1 MKTGGSNLSKALENM
16 TLEQLSQYMKDN
28 KDNHEEWQKAY
39 NLFAQKSDW
48 QEVPEGAT
56 WEEEKQFIKD
66 FISQV
71 I

>member
-1 MKTGGSNLSKALENM
+1 MGKQNMSENLKNM

-48 QEVPEGAT
+48 QDAPENAT
-56 WEEEKQFIKD
+56 WEEQLRFVED
-66 FISQV
+66 FVSQV